1 MTPIMI
7 FNRFKAIFPEYV
19 PHVVKYKN
27 NKAGGIDIWLDDG
40 SILNFVIESKGNT
53 GNWVLKGSDRREP

>member
-7 FNRFKAIFPEYV
+7 FNRFRAIFPEYV

-27 NKAGGIDIWLDDG
+27 NKTGGIDIWLDDG
-40 SILNFVIESKGNT
+40 PILNFQIEKKGT
-53 GNWVLKGSDRREP
+53 SGSWVLKGTNS